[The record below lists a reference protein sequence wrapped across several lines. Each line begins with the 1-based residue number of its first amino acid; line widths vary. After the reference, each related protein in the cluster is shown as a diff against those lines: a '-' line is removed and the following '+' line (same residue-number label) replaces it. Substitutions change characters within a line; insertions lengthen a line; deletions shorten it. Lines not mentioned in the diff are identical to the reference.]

1 MSDFFA
7 TVLMILPT
15 HSSLLLLF
23 LHLSSFC
30 CKLLYKAVS
39 KLISNLPIVRVGLF
53 FEVKQRIF
61 VIRVCVSEALV
72 KVKNIYIR
80 EISLWKN

>member
-1 MSDFFA
+1 MSEFFA
-7 TVLMILPT
+7 AILMVLLT

-30 CKLLYKAVS
+30 GKLLYKVVS

-53 FEVKQRIF
+53 FEVKQRVSI
-61 VIRVCVSEALV
+61 IRICVSEALV
-72 KVKNIYIR
+72 GGKNIYIR
-80 EISLWKN
+80 EI

>member
-1 MSDFFA
+1 MSEFFA
-7 TVLMILPT
+7 AVLMVLPT

-30 CKLLYKAVS
+30 SKLLYKAVS

-53 FEVKQRIF
+53 FEVKQRVS
-61 VIRVCVSEALV
+61 VIRVCVSESLV
-72 KVKNIYIR
+72 GEKNIYIR
-80 EISLWKN
+80 EI

>member
-1 MSDFFA
+1 MCWIFFA
-7 TVLMILPT
+7 AVLMVLPT

-23 LHLSSFC
+23 IHLSSFC

-39 KLISNLPIVRVGLF
+39 KLICNFPIVRVGLF
-53 FEVKQRIF
+53 FEVKQRVS

-72 KVKNIYIR
+72 EVKNIYIR
-80 EISLWKN
+80 EI

>member
-1 MSDFFA
+1 MSDFFFFA
-7 TVLMILPT
+7 TVLMVLPT

-53 FEVKQRIF
+53 FEVKQTLF
-61 VIRVCVSEALV
+61 
-72 KVKNIYIR
+72 YQ
-80 EISLWKN
+80 SLCFRGLGGGKEYLP